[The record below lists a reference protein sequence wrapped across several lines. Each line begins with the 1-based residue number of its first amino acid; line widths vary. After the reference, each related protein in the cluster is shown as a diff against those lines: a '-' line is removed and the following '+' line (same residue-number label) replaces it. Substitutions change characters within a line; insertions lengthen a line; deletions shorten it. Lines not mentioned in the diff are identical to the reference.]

1 MWHAR
6 SLIFVAACRIQ
17 FPDQGPNPDPLHWEH
32 RVLATGPPGRSQHVT
47 FCDWFLSLSAF
58 SEFIPIVTSFLFVAE
73 SSSIVWLDH
82 ISYTHS
88 STVGDLG
95 SSHFPSLMDV
105 HVQVAVLPFS
115 RACARGR
122 VAGSH
127 RGSSCYHL
135 SCSSWLLQWSCL
147 PCPHPQYTGCLPHP
161 HPHLTFSVFLVLN
174 HSSSI
179 SLWS

>member
-1 MWHAR
+1 MQHAGSS
-6 SLIFVAACRIQ
+6 SLTR
-17 FPDQGPNPDPLHWEH
+17 DQTQTPCIGSTESWPLDHQGGPSL
-32 RVLATGPPGRSQHVT
+32 GPPE
-47 FCDWFLSLSAF
+47 F
-58 SEFIPIVTSFLFVAE
+58 SEFIPIVTSFLFMAE

-88 STVGDLG
+88 STDGDLG
-95 SSHFPSLMDV
+95 SSHFPSLVDV
-105 HVQVAVLPFS
+105 HVQVALLPFS
-115 RACARGR
+115 RACARSR

-127 RGSSCYHL
+127 RGFSCYHL
-135 SCSSWLLQWSCL
+135 SRSSWLPQWSCL
-147 PCPHPQYTGCLPHP
+147 PCPHQQYTGCLPHP